1 MSKPTKKRT
10 VYNTDILTKL
20 ENRYGF
26 TVDYIRKAL
35 RGDRVGEMPDTLKKE
50 YKAMEIAA
58 KAAIQEK
65 AESLKP

>member
-10 VYNTDILTKL
+10 SYNTDILDTL
-20 ENRYGF
+20 EKRYGYS
-26 TVDYIRKAL
+26 VDYIRKAL

-50 YKAMEIAA
+50 YKVLENAS
-58 KAAIQEK
+58 KSAIQDK

>member
-10 VYNTDILTKL
+10 VYNTDILAKL
-20 ENRYGF
+20 EKRYGF

-50 YKAMEIAA
+50 YKAMENAA
-58 KAAIQEK
+58 KQAIQEK
-65 AESLKP
+65 AETLKP